1 MIIVQIIMW
10 LAFGAGSLVC
20 IAYLFDVFGKVE
32 EHKEPSVKYAE
43 LLLQLLIVVCC
54 LYSVYTFGKWLQGL
68 W

>member
-10 LAFGAGSLVC
+10 LAFGAFSRVC
-20 IAYLFDVFGKVE
+20 IADLVNVFGKVE
-32 EHKEPSVKYAE
+32 EHKKSSVKYAE
-43 LLLQLLIVVCC
+43 WLLQLLIVVCY

>member
-10 LAFGAGSLVC
+10 LAFGAVSLVC
-20 IAYLFDVFGKVE
+20 TAYLFDVLGKVE
-32 EHKEPSVKYAE
+32 EPKEPSIKYAE
-43 LLLQLLIVVCC
+43 LLLQLLIVVCY